1 MNLQETLERFAIIA
15 GLSMDDIS
23 PWIPICEDA
32 YDEIKRHLRDETDED
47 ANSRRL
53 NVAAAALAFY
63 RYILYKV
70 SGGGMESFSAGELRI
85 KTNGETSVKMA
96 YNVWKD
102 AKNAVA
108 DLLTDDDF
116 MFERII

>member
-32 YDEIKRHLRDETDED
+32 YDEIKRNLREETDED
-47 ANSRRL
+47 ENSRRL

-63 RYILYKV
+63 RYVLYES
-70 SGGGMESFSAGELRI
+70 SGNRAESFSAGELRI
-85 KTNGETSVKMA
+85 KANAQSAVKMA
-96 YNVWKD
+96 YSVWKD
-102 AKNAVA
+102 ARNAVA
-108 DLLTDDDF
+108 DLLTDNDF
-116 MFERII
+116 MFERIL